1 MQLTAFSMGPVHRR
15 RPSTTSLGTTPPR
28 AAGEVP
34 PLSLSLSLER
44 TNLINFYDMV
54 LIEAG
59 ILI

>member
-34 PLSLSLSLER
+34 PLSLSLER